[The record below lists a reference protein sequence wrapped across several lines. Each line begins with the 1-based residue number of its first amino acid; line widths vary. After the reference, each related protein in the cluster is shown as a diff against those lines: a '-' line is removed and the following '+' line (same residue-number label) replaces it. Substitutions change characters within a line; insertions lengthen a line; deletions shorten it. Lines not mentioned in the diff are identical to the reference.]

1 MRGDGVLGVI
11 ALITVEFRLSTVD
24 TNSSIVRVNS
34 VKTYND
40 HTIKFNN
47 GTNFSTL
54 AY

>member
-1 MRGDGVLGVI
+1 VRGDGVLGVI

-34 VKTYND
+34 VNTYND
-40 HTIKFNN
+40 HTITFNN